1 MNSNAGAPNTM
12 QLIFDQSTSTV
23 WLFATPN
30 ELLQIAAIAQQRITE
45 ARLGE
50 SLTIFEKSINRS
62 DLFLRISTNK
72 DADI

>member
-1 MNSNAGAPNTM
+1 M

-30 ELLQIAAIAQQRITE
+30 ELLQIAAMAQQKITE

-50 SLTIFEKSINRS
+50 SLTVLEESINRS
-62 DLFLRISTNK
+62 NLLFRISANRDSAT
-72 DADI
+72 D